1 MNAALGTAGVALG
14 LAASL
19 LGVLTLAVGLRSR
32 RPALLR
38 VGRPEALAVSIGG
51 RTLPPVG
58 PPGRPIGNVSLAP
71 ADLSAR
77 AQGASPPG
85 PGSAPPAR

>member
-38 VGRPEALAVSIGG
+38 VGRSYAWLVLGGAVLATI
-51 RTLPPVG
+51 
-58 PPGRPIGNVSLAP
+58 AM
-71 ADLSAR
+71 
-77 AQGASPPG
+77 
-85 PGSAPPAR
+85 